1 MASLDVLVKVITPI
15 SMNCP
20 KCLDQ

>member
-1 MASLDVLVKVITPI
+1 MASLDVLVKGIGPM